1 MGVVACL
8 LLKGVNSFLT
18 GRVSL
23 VDPFSIEDMMCVY
36 LTGVA
41 IDCCYR
47 EAAAVWFDCIHAAY
61 LTECFAT
68 AGRLDDTALLTSTL
82 KMKAACSS

>member
-8 LLKGVNSFLT
+8 LLKGVNSLLT

-23 VDPFSIEDMMCVY
+23 VDPFSIEDMLCVY

-47 EAAAVWFDCIHAAY
+47 EAASLILLSG
-61 LTECFAT
+61 LTASMP
-68 AGRLDDTALLTSTL
+68 LT
-82 KMKAACSS
+82 